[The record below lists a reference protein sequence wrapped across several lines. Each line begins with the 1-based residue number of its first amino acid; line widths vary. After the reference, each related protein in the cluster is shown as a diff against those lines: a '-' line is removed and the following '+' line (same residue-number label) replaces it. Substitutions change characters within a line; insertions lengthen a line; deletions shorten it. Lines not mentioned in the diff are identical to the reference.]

1 MAFKRPPSTSRRD
14 RNRNQANKA
23 SVLVLRLVTLSS
35 LFVMV
40 LTFGLPKGGWLLEKS
55 EEETEVW
62 AQLDDDTSPNSAP
75 GLDFRFS
82 DRPSSKVAPYAKP
95 VRMISRTI
103 SGIPIYLAAIDLS
116 DPETF
121 ISVGLANRASQAN
134 SARSTRGDEAFV
146 NFVRRHQAAV
156 TMSGTFFSMD
166 AQKRVMGN
174 LVSGGEFLKYSPWEN
189 YGTTLG
195 VKSGNQ
201 LEMITARTDG
211 KPKWQKHWFSLTA
224 GPRLLRQGKISI
236 QPKREGF
243 ADPAVMGSAVRSA
256 IGFLPNR
263 KKLLHVTFT
272 RPVSL
277 KKEAEIMQALGC
289 WEAMNLDGGTSLA
302 LAKGNR
308 ILRGARRNLTNV
320 ITIYDVKHPAPK
332 DLRQSWQ
339 AFQNTDRIA
348 ER

>member
-1 MAFKRPPSTSRRD
+1 MTSKRPRPESRRD
-14 RNRNQANKA
+14 RAQQKTASA

-35 LFVMV
+35 LSLML
-40 LTFGLPKGGWLLEKS
+40 LTFGIPKGGWFPEKN
-55 EEETEVW
+55 EEDTEVW
-62 AQLDDDTSPNSAP
+62 AQLEDDSSAP
-75 GLDFRFS
+75 GLDFGLNS
-82 DRPSSKVAPYAKP
+82 NAPNKANYAKP

-103 SGIPIYLAAIDLS
+103 AGIPLYLASIDLS
-116 DPETF
+116 EPNTF
-121 ISVGLANRASQAN
+121 ISVGLANAANQAN

-146 NFVRRHQAAV
+146 HFVRRHQAAI

-174 LVSGGEFLKYSPWEN
+174 MVSGGEFLKYSPWEN

-195 VKSGNQ
+195 VKSGNH

-243 ADPAVMGSAVRSA
+243 ADPSVMGSAVRSA
-256 IGFLPNR
+256 IGFPANR

-320 ITIYDVKHPAPK
+320 ITIYDVQHPAPE
-332 DLRQSWQ
+332 DLRLSWR
-339 AFQNTDRIA
+339 AFQNTDRLA